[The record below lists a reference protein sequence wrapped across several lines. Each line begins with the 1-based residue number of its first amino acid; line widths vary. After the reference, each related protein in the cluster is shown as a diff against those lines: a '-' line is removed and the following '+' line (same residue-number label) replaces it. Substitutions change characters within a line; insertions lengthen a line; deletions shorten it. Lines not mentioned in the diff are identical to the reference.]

1 MRGYYSAEEQAPDP
15 DLGKSL
21 REGWRNT
28 EASGR
33 VSAAAADRQTN
44 AAPATTCLHGADA
57 ASLSLC

>member
-28 EASGR
+28 DSSGR
-33 VSAAAADRQTN
+33 VSLAVTH
-44 AAPATTCLHGADA
+44 AAPNDVQHNLLLHP
-57 ASLSLC
+57 CK